1 MRRYSKYLLAFL
13 FLIITIFVAQAIYF
27 FIVSSKNSEL
37 NKSDIIF
44 ILPAANDRIAA
55 GYDLGKMGYAP
66 NLAII
71 GVSEREEKYA
81 KRYQGFP
88 SNVHRIFTQ
97 ESRSTFEDALNIRNI
112 VHQYGFRSITLVTSA
127 YHMPRAYFLTKIFL
141 AGSKIDIQQYTVS
154 AEKPCKSKDRF
165 NPNCIKTWL
174 NEMIK
179 FWGSAFE
186 MVTYQISGG
195 LMAENPFYF
204 KVKRFVTTH
213 LLF

>member
-1 MRRYSKYLLAFL
+1 MT
-13 FLIITIFVAQAIYF
+13 ITIFVAQAIYF
-27 FIVSSKNSEL
+27 FIVSSKNSKL
-37 NKSDIIF
+37 QKSNLIV
-44 ILPAANDRIAA
+44 ILPAATDRIRE
-55 GYDLGKMGYAP
+55 GYRLAKLGYAP

-71 GVSEREEKYA
+71 GVSKEEEIND
-81 KRYQGFP
+81 KRYNGFP
-88 SNVHRIFTQ
+88 SNVRRIATA

-141 AGSKIDIQQYTVS
+141 AGSKIDIQQYMVS
-154 AEKPCKSKDRF
+154 AEKPCKSEDRF

-186 MVTYQISGG
+186 MLTYQISGG